1 MKVTAIVGSYR
12 KGGIIVQAVGEILAA
27 AREAGAETTT
37 ISLMDKHIEFCRN
50 CRTCTQSEG
59 AGRGVCAIKDDMDAV
74 LREIEASDAVILASP
89 MNFGTV
95 TAVTKRFI
103 ERLICLGYWPWGQM
117 APRNR
122 IREKKKRAVIVT
134 ASAAPAF
141 VYWFISDIVG
151 LLKTAA
157 GLLGAKTV
165 GVLFIGLAAGK
176 QQPEL
181 GERRRRR
188 ARRLGKKL
196 VA

>member
-27 AREAGAETTT
+27 ARETGAETTT
-37 ISLMDKHIEFCRN
+37 ISLMDKHIDFCRN
-50 CRTCTQSEG
+50 CRACTQSEG
-59 AGRGVCAIKDDMDAV
+59 SGRGVCAIKDDLDAV
-74 LREIEASDAVILASP
+74 LREIEASDALILASP

-103 ERLICLGYWPWGQM
+103 ERLICLVYWPWGQM

-122 IREKKKRAVIVT
+122 IREKSKRAVIVT
-134 ASAAPAF
+134 ASSAPAF

-181 GERRRRR
+181 GERQRRR

>member
-50 CRTCTQSEG
+50 CRTCTQSDG
-59 AGRGVCAIKDDMDAV
+59 AERGVCVIKDDMDAV
-74 LREIEASDAVILASP
+74 LREIEASEALILASP

-103 ERLICLGYWPWGQM
+103 ERLICLGYWPWGKM

-122 IREKKKRAVIVT
+122 IREKKKRAVIVI
-134 ASAAPAF
+134 ASGAPAF

-151 LLKTAA
+151 LMKTAA
-157 GLLGAKTV
+157 GLLGAKTM

-188 ARRLGKKL
+188 ARRLGEKL

>member
-12 KGGIIVQAVGEILAA
+12 KGGIIAQAVGEILAA

-50 CRTCTQSEG
+50 CRTCTQSYG
-59 AGRGVCAIKDDMDAV
+59 AERGVCVIKDDMDAV
-74 LREIEASDAVILASP
+74 LREIEASEALILASP
-89 MNFGTV
+89 INFGTV

-103 ERLICLGYWPWGQM
+103 ERLICLGYWPWGKM

-122 IREKKKRAVIVT
+122 IREKKKRAVIVI
-134 ASAAPAF
+134 ASGAPAF

-151 LLKTAA
+151 LMKTAA
-157 GLLGAKTV
+157 GLLGAKTM

-188 ARRLGKKL
+188 ARRLGEKL